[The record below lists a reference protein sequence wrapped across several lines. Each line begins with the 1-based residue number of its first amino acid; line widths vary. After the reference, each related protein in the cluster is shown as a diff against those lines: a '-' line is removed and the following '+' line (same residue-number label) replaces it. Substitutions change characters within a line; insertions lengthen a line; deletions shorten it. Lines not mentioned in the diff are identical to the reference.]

1 MGNTDIR
8 NYKIIMRKGIIPKEG
23 GILGVWLSTLIYG
36 VILAVKSSNGLSL
49 SESITLIAALAALP
63 ASGLA
68 LRSEPGWSRM
78 KYILPITILYLP
90 ILYDAWPHSIY
101 YLIAVG
107 ALLFGAIIARG
118 LPLILI
124 GGPLIAGIG
133 GALALTSGHQIL
145 ALLPIT
151 YSIMTVA
158 IAGAGVS
165 KLYRGLALPSF
176 LGGIG
181 VIIAAAALYEICNI
195 ASIVLVLDV
204 GIRLGLYP
212 LGVYDKVSLK
222 LYGFHEAFHSLLV
235 LALVAYC
242 I

>member
-8 NYKIIMRKGIIPKEG
+8 NYKIIMRRGIIPKEG

-36 VILAVKSSNGLSL
+36 VILALKSSNGLSL
-49 SESITLIAALAALP
+49 SEFITLIAALAALP

-68 LRSEPGWSRM
+68 LRSEPGWRRM

-90 ILYDAWPHSIY
+90 IIYGTWPHSVY

-107 ALLFGAIIARG
+107 VLLFGAMVARG
-118 LPLILI
+118 LPLILV

-133 GALALTSGHQIL
+133 GALALTSGHQVL
-145 ALLPIT
+145 GLLPIT
-151 YSIMTVA
+151 YSIMTVS
-158 IAGAGVS
+158 IAGARVS
-165 KLYRGLALPSF
+165 KLYRDLALPSL
-176 LGGIG
+176 LGGLG
-181 VIIAAAALYEICNI
+181 VIVAAAALYEICSI

-204 GIRLGLYP
+204 AIRLGLYP